1 MSVINQVLQ
10 DLDARKTGRHGED
23 PVWAIEPPAI
33 AEPPR
38 RIPALTLTVPVVA
51 IAVAALFGQGSW
63 GWQTPDAT
71 ARHSIGPTMAAGTAD
86 AAATTRGMIAG
97 VPLPGSSASPGSAP
111 GATPMTIAALRAFE
125 PVDYL
130 PDPSPRA
137 DGANRST
144 ATAPDAASAAAAVPA
159 TAPIAPI
166 PAVANVTNGGPAL
179 AWLTSPSPTD
189 VPAASPTATAVASR
203 SPSAASTTTTP
214 VASTAA
220 LASLAPPAQVSTPHG
235 PGAASRAT
243 MPAASTT

>member
-97 VPLPGSSASPGSAP
+97 SAEVMRTLPR
-111 GATPMTIAALRAFE
+111 LRG
-125 PVDYL
+125 
-130 PDPSPRA
+130 R
-137 DGANRST
+137 RSK
-144 ATAPDAASAAAAVPA
+144 PESVM
-159 TAPIAPI
+159 
-166 PAVANVTNGGPAL
+166 
-179 AWLTSPSPTD
+179 
-189 VPAASPTATAVASR
+189 
-203 SPSAASTTTTP
+203 
-214 VASTAA
+214 
-220 LASLAPPAQVSTPHG
+220 
-235 PGAASRAT
+235 PGAAVIGPRPGSLFCSFEERMAKGA
-243 MPAASTT
+243 AASCKSGQSRCPVVAYSIVMGMPTRASGPRRVKK